1 MKQQM
6 KYWLAV
12 FALSLLSF
20 TSFAQSEDQSV
31 SSASSKWISGKGYW
45 VIESNINEPL
55 QHLIRFYN
63 NDDVLVYKEAV
74 TGVKLN
80 PAKRKIKM
88 MLKTVLESSLLAWEK
103 KRMPEENKNYVAAIL
118 K

>member
-6 KYWLAV
+6 KYWLAF

-20 TSFAQSEDQSV
+20 NSFSQNEDQS
-31 SSASSKWISGKGYW
+31 SSASKWISDKGYW

-63 NDDVLVYKEAV
+63 NDDVLVYKEALA
-74 TGVKLN
+74 GVKLN
-80 PAKRKIKM
+80 PAKRKVKM

-103 KRMPEENKNYVAAIL
+103 KRMPEENMNYVAAIL

>member
-6 KYWLAV
+6 KYWLAI

-20 TSFAQSEDQSV
+20 NSFAQSEEQP
-31 SSASSKWISGKGYW
+31 SSASSKWISDKGYW
-45 VIESNINEPL
+45 VIESNINQPL

-74 TGVKLN
+74 AGVKLN
-80 PAKRKIKM
+80 PAKRKVKM

-103 KRMPEENKNYVAAIL
+103 RRMPEENKNYVAAIL